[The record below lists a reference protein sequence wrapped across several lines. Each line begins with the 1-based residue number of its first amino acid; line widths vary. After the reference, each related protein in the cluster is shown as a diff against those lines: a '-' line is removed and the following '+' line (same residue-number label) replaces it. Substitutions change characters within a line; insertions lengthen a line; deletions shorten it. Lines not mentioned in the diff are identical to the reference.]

1 MLTSGP
7 ELVVSL
13 PSGDGVDG
21 GAISL
26 SPGVEERSAACHD
39 SALRVDLGRV
49 GWGWAHLS
57 LAAPGSDTAC
67 RPRRDAEYYQ

>member
-1 MLTSGP
+1 MLTSSS

-21 GAISL
+21 EAISS
-26 SPGVEERSAACHD
+26 SPGVEEQSVACHD
-39 SALRVDLGRV
+39 SALRVDLGQV